1 MTDARSPSF
10 WGGFVDW
17 VGPYLDRALWIR
29 VLYVLAPTIAATPI
43 GLAGIVSGRGRVV
56 CLFLGGLLLLL
67 MALAEAVRQVYGK
80 HLRESDDADAAAR
93 VVTLRDALRPIA
105 TAIADMQTSPKDRR
119 RDRANEIAGRGA
131 EALALVMVRITGLR
145 SVVYRED
152 GDVLTVLE
160 CRGRSERMPQPFRR
174 GNPRGDAAFLS
185 IERREP
191 VFVHDAEDGDAV
203 AAADGAYHGSRIG
216 YRTFISAP
224 IADQQR
230 TYGMVTIDA
239 PNPGDLLK
247 SDTHLVML
255 VADLLAIAF
264 ASVRE
269 RD

>member
-1 MTDARSPSF
+1 MADVSGSSF

-17 VGPYLDRALWIR
+17 VGPHLDRALWVR
-29 VLYVLAPTIAATPI
+29 VLYVLAPTIAATPV
-43 GLAGIVSGRGRVV
+43 GLAGIVNGRGRSV
-56 CLFLGGLLLLL
+56 CLILGGLVLLL
-67 MALAEAVRQVYGK
+67 MAVAEVVRQVYGK

-105 TAIADMQTSPKDRR
+105 TAIADMQTSPKDKR

-131 EALALVMVRITGLR
+131 EALALVMARISGLR
-145 SVVYRED
+145 SVVYREE
-152 GDVLTVLE
+152 GDALNVLE
-160 CRGRSERMPQPFRR
+160 CRGRSDRMPQPFRR
-174 GNPRGDAAFLS
+174 GDPRGDAAFLS

-191 VFVHDAEDGDAV
+191 VFVHDVGNGDAV
-203 AAADGAYHGSRIG
+203 AAVDGAYHGSRAG

-224 IADQQR
+224 VADQQR
-230 TYGMVTIDA
+230 TYGMLTVDA

-247 SDTHLVML
+247 SDTYLVML